1 MTVRDLEDVKQAVIT
16 HEQKILALEG
26 RVSSV
31 ERRQER
37 YEEAVAQQNR
47 DAKNNLILSILT
59 LVSVLLSILIS
70 LTR

>member
-1 MTVRDLEDVKQAVIT
+1 MTMRDMEDVKHAVIA

-26 RVSSV
+26 RVGSV

-37 YEEAVAQQNR
+37 YEEAVSQQNR
-47 DAKNNLILSILT
+47 DAKNNLILSVIT

-70 LTR
+70 LTG

>member
-1 MTVRDLEDVKQAVIT
+1 MIMRDMEDVKQAVIT

>member
-1 MTVRDLEDVKQAVIT
+1 VIVRDLEDVKQAVIT

>member
-1 MTVRDLEDVKQAVIT
+1 MRDLEDVKHAVIAQ
-16 HEQKILALEG
+16 EQKILALEG

>member
-1 MTVRDLEDVKQAVIT
+1 VIMRDMEDVKQAVIT

>member
-1 MTVRDLEDVKQAVIT
+1 MIVRDMEDIKHAVIT

-26 RVSSV
+26 RVGSV